1 MAEYIELTEELKLS
15 MCAGARAILNTKKYH
30 GTIYMND
37 VFSDSPKE
45 MPYLQ
50 AAEILYTAS
59 EKEPADVAPCCMS
72 GGSTTQ
78 TSQIDS
84 FVMVAELCL
93 ICGNMNKDF
102 STTAPTAVRGWTMP
116 DNWQSS
122 FMDIYF
128 VEVNND

>member
-59 EKEPADVAPCCMS
+59 EKEPADVAPVLHERWEHNSDFPDRFICYGCGAMFDMWKHEQRLFNYCPNCGAKMD
-72 GGSTTQ
+72 GG
-78 TSQIDS
+78 
-84 FVMVAELCL
+84 E
-93 ICGNMNKDF
+93 
-102 STTAPTAVRGWTMP
+102 
-116 DNWQSS
+116 
-122 FMDIYF
+122 
-128 VEVNND
+128 

>member
-30 GTIYMND
+30 GTIYMQD

-59 EKEPADVAPCCMS
+59 EKEPEYVAPVRHGKWENVQETDMYVPEMKFTITKTAETCSVCKS
-72 GGSTTQ
+72 RVGFVGAKQ
-78 TSQIDS
+78 YLFDS
-84 FVMVAELCL
+84 
-93 ICGNMNKDF
+93 ICPNCGAK
-102 STTAPTAVRGWTMP
+102 
-116 DNWQSS
+116 
-122 FMDIYF
+122 MDL
-128 VEVNND
+128 DH